1 MLFLPFSVH
10 PGESAWTR
18 RKMKFSC
25 GLLAF
30 FILICCPV
38 DVRSKELLGEGQSL
52 ASNRQSQTY
61 FRSLGDERARQGRP
75 ISAVVDVVPTY
86 SLEFRSPNKKDIKF
100 TSEGKLYQTTVPE
113 ITPLGTSVKCDLK
126 MGVYAHE
133 EKSEVQFVITKGN
146 LGDTFTASAR
156 RLKDFV
162 FMEIKTKKTLNRE
175 NVGNYLLTVE
185 AQDSKTNAA
194 LDTTQVNVSVT
205 DLNDNRPIFSGRFQ
219 HVTIDEDIPL
229 HTSVAKVVATDADI
243 GPNGW
248 LYFSLS
254 IKPGFKTSL
263 FAIDPISG
271 VITVTRSLAG
281 RRRRSHGLLVVVR
294 DRSLPPSRPA
304 SAKNYNVNVTVRPV
318 NRYSPEIRVIS
329 QLEKITEE
337 ISGFRYAAIRVS
349 DQDIANAGEINKVRI
364 TSGNEDGNFRLRRS
378 EDAVD
383 EFEIDVVK
391 PLDREKLP
399 DGLKLVLTA
408 FDNGSPPRNGSITL
422 HVQIEDTNDGVPTFT
437 QSNYLARISELA
449 PLHSSVIRVF
459 AEDADT
465 GENGRVYYAL
475 TGIDSDS
482 FKIDHG
488 TGLITTIVNLDYETQ
503 PLYEFEVR
511 SFDAGRPRQ
520 MNSVK
525 VSIEVEDANDH
536 DPVFDHPSYTI
547 EIFEDQIPGAKL
559 LTVTANDQDS
569 ENNRKI
575 QYMLTNTE
583 YVPFAINSKTG
594 DITALSSLDRD
605 TGLQE
610 YITLKVRASD
620 FGKPFRRESETFVH
634 IRIKALN
641 DNHPVFE
648 YYRCD
653 LQVAQDAPVGTAL
666 ISLNAIDV
674 DVDAP
679 EGLIYTINPVGN
691 IGQTFAI
698 NTTSGQL
705 KVAKS
710 VSEGQEFLL
719 YITVTDSILK
729 AKFPVTLKIK
739 VVSRQAALGF
749 SNHVKVQCSYLPGY
763 AKAFEQIKEQG
774 KVESSYAS
782 NDKAPPKPENMHRPE
797 FQAHKSVINVSEN
810 VAVGSAITE
819 LLATDEDPGFNGM
832 VLYSIVTGNKGSP
845 FRINMHTGVLYI
857 GSPLDRENTPQYM
870 LNISASDCG
879 SRRQTSL
886 TVIHINVLDVN
897 DNSPVF
903 EKDQYGVEL
912 LENITGGQTV
922 VLLKA
927 TDLDEG
933 DNGKVRYKIVNDFG
947 GKFRIDSK
955 SGRLSVVSELDYKEQ
970 TKYTIE
976 VQAFDQSKTSQRITS
991 VMVIVNLIDLNDNA
1005 PNIIP
1010 KSFNVSIPEDIPIE
1024 SVVATVSAED
1034 PDTGLGGDLEF
1045 SLMDNPKKFK
1055 IDSRSGVVRL
1065 RRRVDYELQKVYNLT
1080 VNVSDKG
1087 NQSLTSYANVVVNIL
1102 DVNENNIA
1110 PVFNGGPVLRASVS
1124 ENQPEGTFVL
1134 RLKATDDDSWF
1145 ISYAI
1150 IDGTGVD
1157 KFKIDSETAVIM
1169 TTKVLH
1175 HEEADHYW
1183 LNVQAKDGEIYPLHT
1198 NIPVLI
1204 TVLPTK
1210 NDPPYFK
1217 PPVYYPTVQENA
1229 QPGETVVT
1237 VQAHDPGSD
1246 GSRLVYSII
1255 KGNEENKFAIDG
1267 RSGHIM
1273 TRVPLD
1279 REEKDRYE
1287 LTVRVSNGQTP
1298 PQFATISF
1306 LVTVTDDNDNYPKF
1320 LKTNYLFELKEREAS
1335 ATPVELFRVAAKDMD
1350 IGSNADL
1357 TYGLL
1362 LSDSDVGKLTID
1374 PKTGVVSS
1382 KIAWQ
1387 DEEEMYFKVNVT
1399 DGGTPPKAVSISVM
1413 FDVWQKNDPS
1423 PNTPYFQEKIY
1434 RHSIQED
1441 AEVGKVVAVLSADDA
1456 DNPYSLSYS
1465 IISGNTAN
1473 KFQIDKQTGEVILVG
1488 KLDREDVSSY
1498 NLTVAASDDY
1508 NIGKTTVIIDIL
1520 DANDNAP
1527 QPAMTEYQFQ
1537 ILEDASPG
1545 TFLSAKVEGTH
1556 REKYYVDRI
1565 CAGSGLLRGSV
1576 AKIQGADT

>member
-1 MLFLPFSVH
+1 MLFLPFFVH

-18 RKMKFSC
+18 RKMKFSYE
-25 GLLAF
+25 LLAL

-38 DVRSKELLGEGQSL
+38 DVFTTELLGERESL
-52 ASNRQSQTY
+52 AINKQSQTY
-61 FRSLGDERARQGRP
+61 FKSLGDERERARQGRP

-86 SLEFRSPNKKDIKF
+86 SLEFRSANKKDIKF
-100 TSEGKLYQTTVPE
+100 TSEGKLYQTTVSE

-126 MGVYAHE
+126 MGVYAHD
-133 EKSEVQFVITKGN
+133 EKSEVQFVITNGDE
-146 LGDTFTASAR
+146 GDTFTASAR

-175 NVGNYLLTVE
+175 SVGKFLLTVE
-185 AQDSKTNAA
+185 AQDKKTKAV

-205 DLNDNRPIFSGRFQ
+205 DLNDNRPIFSRRFQ

-248 LYFSLS
+248 LYFSFR
-254 IKPGFKTSL
+254 IKSSF
-263 FAIDPISG
+263 FAIDPVSG

-281 RRRRSHGLLVVVR
+281 KRRRSHELLVIAR

-304 SAKNYNVNVTVRPV
+304 SAKNHNITVTVRPV

-337 ISGFRYAAIRVS
+337 TSGFRYAAIRVS

-364 TSGNEDGNFRLRRS
+364 TSGDEDGNFRLRRS
-378 EDAVD
+378 DDAVD
-383 EFEIDVVK
+383 EFVIDVVR

-408 FDNGSPPRNGSITL
+408 FDNGSPPRNGSITM
-422 HVQIEDTNDGVPTFT
+422 HVKIEDANDEVPKFN
-437 QSNYLARISELA
+437 QSKYMARISELA

-459 AEDADT
+459 AEDADG
-465 GENGRVYYAL
+465 GENGQVYYAL

-482 FKIDHG
+482 FKIDHD
-488 TGLITTIVNLDYETQ
+488 TGLITTIVNLDYETK

-511 SFDAGRPRQ
+511 SFDAGRPTR
-520 MNSVK
+520 MASVR

-536 DPVFDHPSYTI
+536 DPLFDHPSYSI

-569 ENNRKI
+569 GDNGKI

-583 YVPFAINSKTG
+583 YVPFAINSETG

-634 IRIKALN
+634 VRIKALN

-648 YYRCD
+648 YYRCNM
-653 LQVAQDAPVGTAL
+653 QVAQDAPVGTVL
-666 ISLNAIDV
+666 ISLNAIDI
-674 DVDAP
+674 DIDAP
-679 EGLIYTINPVGN
+679 KALVYRINPVGN

-698 NTTSGQL
+698 NTSNGQL

-710 VSEGQEFLL
+710 LSEGQEFLL
-719 YITVTDSILK
+719 YITVTDSILYG
-729 AKFPVTLKIK
+729 KFPVTLKIK
-739 VVSRQAALGF
+739 VVSRQAAIGF
-749 SNHVKVQCSYLPGY
+749 SNHVEVQCSYLPGY
-763 AKAFEQIKEQG
+763 AKAVEHVKKQG
-774 KVESSYAS
+774 KVEPSYAS
-782 NDKAPPKPENMHRPE
+782 NEQAPPKPENMYRPE
-797 FQAHKSVINVSEN
+797 FQAHKSVINVSES
-810 VAVGSAITE
+810 VAVGSAIAE
-819 LLATDEDPGFNGM
+819 LLATDKDQGFNGM
-832 VLYSIVTGNKGSP
+832 VLYSIMSGNRGSP
-845 FRINMHTGVLYI
+845 FKINMHTGVIYV
-857 GSPLDRENTPQYM
+857 GSPLDRENTLQYM

-879 SRRQTSL
+879 SRPQT
-886 TVIHINVLDVN
+886 TFTAIHINVLDVN

-903 EKDQYGVEL
+903 EKDLYEVEL
-912 LENITGGQTV
+912 FENITRGQTV

-933 DNGKVRYKIVNDFG
+933 NNGKVRYKVVNNFG

-955 SGRLSVVSELDYKEQ
+955 SGRLSVASELDYEEQ
-970 TKYTIE
+970 TKYSIE
-976 VQAFDQSKTSQRITS
+976 VQAFDNSKTSQRITS
-991 VMVIVNLIDLNDNA
+991 VMVIVNLIDINDNA
-1005 PNIIP
+1005 PTIVP

-1034 PDTGLGGDLEF
+1034 PDTDLGGELEF
-1045 SLMDNPKKFK
+1045 SLVDNPKKFK
-1055 IDSRSGVVRL
+1055 IDSGSGVIRL
-1065 RRRVDYELQKVYNLT
+1065 RRRVDYELQNMYNLT
-1080 VNVSDKG
+1080 VKVSDKG
-1087 NQSLTSYANVVVNIL
+1087 SQSLSSYANVVVNIL

-1110 PVFNGGPVLRASVS
+1110 PVFSGGPVLQARVA
-1124 ENQPEGTFVL
+1124 ENQPEATFVL

-1157 KFKIDSETAVIM
+1157 KFKIDPETAVIT

-1183 LNVQAKDGEIYPLHT
+1183 LNVQAKDGESYPLHT

-1204 TVLPTK
+1204 TVLPAK
-1210 NDPPYFK
+1210 DDPPYFK

-1229 QPGETVVT
+1229 QPGENVVT

-1246 GSRLVYSII
+1246 GSRLGYAII
-1255 KGNEENKFAIDG
+1255 KGNEEDKFVID
-1267 RSGHIM
+1267 RSTGLIM
-1273 TRVPLD
+1273 TKVPLD
-1279 REEKDRYE
+1279 REVKDRYE
-1287 LTVRVSNGQTP
+1287 LTVRVSNGKVP

-1306 LVTVTDDNDNYPKF
+1306 PVVVTDDNDNDPVF
-1320 LKTNYLFELKEREAS
+1320 LKTNYYFELKEREAS
-1335 ATPVELFRVAAKDMD
+1335 ATPVELFRVTAKDGD

-1357 TYGLL
+1357 TYGIL
-1362 LSDSDVGKLTID
+1362 LSESDVGKLTID
-1374 PKTGVVSS
+1374 QKTGIVSS
-1382 KIAWQ
+1382 TIAWQ
-1387 DEEEMYFKVNVT
+1387 DGEEMHFKVNVT
-1399 DGGTPPKAVSISVM
+1399 DGGTPPKSVSVSVM
-1413 FDVWQKNDPS
+1413 FDVWQKNDQTS
-1423 PNTPYFQEKIY
+1423 NAPYFQEKIY
-1434 RHSIQED
+1434 RNSIQED

-1456 DNPYSLSYS
+1456 DNPYMYMLSYS
-1465 IISGNTAN
+1465 IISGNTAH
-1473 KFQIDKQTGEVILVG
+1473 KFQIDKETGEVTLVG

-1508 NIGKTTVIIDIL
+1508 NIGKTTVIIDVL

-1527 QPAMTEYQFQ
+1527 QPVMTEYQFQ
-1537 ILEDASPG
+1537 VLEDASPG
-1545 TFLSAKVEGTH
+1545 TFLSTKVEGTC
-1556 REKYYVDRI
+1556 RAKNYVDLT
-1565 CAGSGLLRGSV
+1565 CV
-1576 AKIQGADT
+1576 C